1 MVSCKTAGAE
11 YKPSKKNLEKANSIQ
26 SMVTKI
32 LKMRY
37 YERAICTRFSLIRE
51 SLEITKM
58 KLSFITSRIHTKH
71 CPKDIKDLSSL
82 RNWNP
87 LIWQLKSG
95 HLFHTSVAFDP
106 FIFFCYH

>member
-58 KLSFITSRIHTKH
+58 KLSFITKQ
-71 CPKDIKDLSSL
+71 
-82 RNWNP
+82 NP
-87 LIWQLKSG
+87 YKTLPEG
-95 HLFHTSVAFDP
+95 H
-106 FIFFCYH
+106 